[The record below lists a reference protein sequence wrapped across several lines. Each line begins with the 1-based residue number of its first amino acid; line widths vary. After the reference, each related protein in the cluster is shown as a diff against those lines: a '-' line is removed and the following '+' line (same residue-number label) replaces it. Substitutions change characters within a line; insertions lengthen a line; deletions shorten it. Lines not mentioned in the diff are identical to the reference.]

1 MLDWRFTPNGGCPQ
15 AARASMLKP
24 IGISDL
30 MANYLGSNMNRL
42 QEAGNGGI
50 RVIARAADI
59 LTALSNHEDGLTLN
73 EIALQVGLPRSTVQR
88 IVQALDDANL
98 VIAASPTSGVRLG
111 PALLALAASVKQLSI
126 AEIARP
132 LIVQLSKDTG
142 ETVDMAVLGND
153 KAVVV
158 DQIHGTFPLLA
169 VSGLGSSLPAHASSS
184 GKALLAALPPAHL
197 ARLKKTLR
205 LPAVTRNSITN
216 WSALDRELDSVRRTG
231 YAIDEE
237 EYAIGICA
245 VAVAIRGPEDEIVA
259 ISIPVPTE
267 RFQTRKKRL
276 VEVLV
281 ERSQAF
287 QRRL

>member
-1 MLDWRFTPNGGCPQ
+1 
-15 AARASMLKP
+15 
-24 IGISDL
+24 
-30 MANYLGSNMNRL
+30 MANYLDSNMNRSK
-42 QEAGNGGI
+42 EAGNGGI

-59 LTALSNHEDGLTLN
+59 LKALRNHQDGLTLY
-73 EIALQVGLPRSTVQR
+73 EIACQVGLARSTVQR

-142 ETVDMAVLGND
+142 ETVDMAVLGNY

-169 VSGLGSSLPAHASSS
+169 VSELGSSLPVHASSS
-184 GKALLAALPPAHL
+184 GKALLAALPPARFDH
-197 ARLKKTLR
+197 LKKRLR

-216 WSALDRELDSVRRTG
+216 WGALERELDSVRRTG
-231 YAIDEE
+231 FAIDQE

-245 VAVAIRGPEDEIVA
+245 VAVSVRGPEDEIVA
-259 ISIPVPTE
+259 ISIPVPTD
-267 RFQTRKKRL
+267 RFQVRKKHL

-281 ERSQAF
+281 ERCRAF
-287 QRRL
+287 QRRI